1 MVIKK
6 IKKKRKSENFFIR
19 ERRWD
24 MQYEH
29 NTAGTRMGVTRWEK
43 GDKRQ
48 ELGDR
53 I

>member
-29 NTAGTRMGVTRWEK
+29 NTGTRMGVTRWEK